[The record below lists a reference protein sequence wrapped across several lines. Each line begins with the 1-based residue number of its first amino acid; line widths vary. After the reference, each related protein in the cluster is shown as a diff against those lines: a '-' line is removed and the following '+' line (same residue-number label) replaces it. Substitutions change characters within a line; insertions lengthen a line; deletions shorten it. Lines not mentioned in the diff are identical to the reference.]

1 MTKKTQAS
9 APSPID
15 RLLPM
20 TKVMDLTSFSKA
32 TVYRKI
38 ADGSFPAPRKIG
50 KSRVAWLEADIAGW
64 IRSQPTAVSCEQSGT
79 AQAA

>member
-1 MTKKTQAS
+1 MTKKVQLTTL
-9 APSPID
+9 PSID

-64 IRSQPTAVSCEQSGT
+64 IRSQPTSASCEQSGA